1 MRVKWGYLKM
11 TAQQNKQPKKVDET
25 NTTVGQK
32 TTCGII
38 MPIAT
43 MSPEYTAEHW
53 EDVRAIIDTAIERAG
68 FEPRIVSD
76 SEDSTIIHK
85 SIINNIYHDEII
97 VCDVSNKNANVM
109 FELGMRLAF
118 NKPVVIIK
126 DDKTGY
132 SFDTSNIE
140 HVGYRKDLRHNT
152 VEKFINDLARK
163 IKATHEAPS
172 KENYQPFLSH
182 FGKFEV
188 AKIENKSIEG
198 SEALEKLLNKVSAIE
213 TQLNQT
219 RITINNNEQES
230 TFSNKKNLGFN
241 SSLYI
246 KIDNFDTNKEEL
258 ITQSIAKNISDVLD
272 VRFDS
277 IGKAVE
283 VLLSKPV
290 SLSYATHLEDKI
302 QQIID
307 YYHNQE

>member
-198 SEALEKLLNKVSAIE
+198 SEALEKLLNKFSAIE
-213 TQLNQT
+213 TQLNQ
-219 RITINNNEQES
+219 IN
-230 TFSNKKNLGFN
+230 
-241 SSLYI
+241 
-246 KIDNFDTNKEEL
+246 IDNAYSRLEKNILKTFKKSNNIVQVILEKPLNSEIFFQVKDN
-258 ITQSIAKNISDVLD
+258 ISNNISDVID
-272 VRFDS
+272 VKFDFLTNS
-277 IGKAVE
+277 IE
-283 VLLSKPV
+283 VIFSKPISALLSF
-290 SLSYATHLEDKI
+290 KI
-302 QQIID
+302 QEDVKNIISI
-307 YYHNQE
+307 YS

>member
-11 TAQQNKQPKKVDET
+11 TAQQNKQPKKADET
-25 NTTVGQK
+25 DTTVGQK

-198 SEALEKLLNKVSAIE
+198 SEALEKLLNKFSAIE
-213 TQLNQT
+213 TQLNQ
-219 RITINNNEQES
+219 IN
-230 TFSNKKNLGFN
+230 
-241 SSLYI
+241 
-246 KIDNFDTNKEEL
+246 IDNSYSRLEKNTLKTFKNSDNTVRVSLEKPLSPEIFFQVEDDILNK
-258 ITQSIAKNISDVLD
+258 ISDVTD
-272 VRFDS
+272 IKFDFLANT
-277 IGKAVE
+277 IE
-283 VLLSKPV
+283 VIFSKPISV
-290 SLSYATHLEDKI
+290 LFKFKI
-302 QQIID
+302 QEDIKNIINI
-307 YYHNQE
+307 YS

>member
-1 MRVKWGYLKM
+1 M
-11 TAQQNKQPKKVDET
+11 TAQQNKQPKKADET

-198 SEALEKLLNKVSAIE
+198 SEALEKLLNKFSAIE
-213 TQLNQT
+213 TQLNQ
-219 RITINNNEQES
+219 IN
-230 TFSNKKNLGFN
+230 
-241 SSLYI
+241 
-246 KIDNFDTNKEEL
+246 IDNSYSRLEKNTLKTFKNSDNTVRVSLEKPLSPEIFFQVEDDILNK
-258 ITQSIAKNISDVLD
+258 ISDVTD
-272 VRFDS
+272 IKFDFLANT
-277 IGKAVE
+277 IE
-283 VLLSKPV
+283 VIFSKPISV
-290 SLSYATHLEDKI
+290 LFKFKI
-302 QQIID
+302 QEDIKNIINI
-307 YYHNQE
+307 YS

>member
-1 MRVKWGYLKM
+1 M
-11 TAQQNKQPKKVDET
+11 TAQQNKQSKKSDET
-25 NTTVGQK
+25 TEVVTQK
-32 TTCGII
+32 ITCGII

-43 MSPEYTAEHW
+43 MSPEYSAEHW
-53 EDVRAIIDTAIERAG
+53 EDVRAIIDAAIERAG

-85 SIINNIYHDEII
+85 SIINNIYQDEII

-140 HVGYRKDLRHNT
+140 HIGYRKDLRHNT
-152 VEKFINDLARK
+152 VEKFINDLSKK
-163 IKATHEAPS
+163 IRATYEAPQ
-172 KENYQPFLSH
+172 KDDYQPFLSH

-198 SEALEKLLNKVSAIE
+198 SEALEKLLNKVTAIE

-219 RITINNNEQES
+219 RLPIVNSEQQIS
-230 TFSNKKNLGFN
+230 FSNKKNSAFN

-246 KIDNFDTNKEEL
+246 KADNFDTSKEL
-258 ITQSIAKNISDVLD
+258 VITQSIANNIPDVLD
-272 VRFDS
+272 VKFDPMDS
-277 IGKAVE
+277 SVE
-283 VLLSKPV
+283 VLLAKPV
-290 SLSYATHLEDKI
+290 SITYATQLEDKI

-307 YYHNQE
+307 YYNNLE

>member
-1 MRVKWGYLKM
+1 M
-11 TAQQNKQPKKVDET
+11 TAQQNKQPKKVNET
-25 NTTVGQK
+25 TEVVDQK
-32 TTCGII
+32 ITCGII

-53 EDVRAIIDTAIERAG
+53 EDVRTIIDAAIERAG

-152 VEKFINDLARK
+152 IEKFINDLSKK
-163 IKATHEAPS
+163 IRATFEAP
-172 KENYQPFLSH
+172 KKDDYQPFLSH

-198 SEALEKLLNKVSAIE
+198 SEALEKLLEKVTS
-213 TQLNQT
+213 
-219 RITINNNEQES
+219 
-230 TFSNKKNLGFN
+230 
-241 SSLYI
+241 
-246 KIDNFDTNKEEL
+246 IDNRISTIESNQGSDRFINITSSPNYSIRMTGRSYVINFSGTKKDVIREIIKEILEIVPLGIDYMFNDNYLKITLKGDLSDFD
-258 ITQSIAKNISDVLD
+258 
-272 VRFDS
+272 R
-277 IGKAVE
+277 VE
-283 VLLSKPV
+283 
-290 SLSYATHLEDKI
+290 YE
-302 QQIID
+302 QIIKNTLD
-307 YYHNQE
+307 KFLNIK

>member
-1 MRVKWGYLKM
+1 MNTQTLENTEKSEKIDVKPQEKI
-11 TAQQNKQPKKVDET
+11 
-25 NTTVGQK
+25 
-32 TTCGII
+32 TCGII

-53 EDVRAIIDTAIERAG
+53 EDVRAIIDTAIKRAG

-85 SIINNIYHDEII
+85 SIINNIYNDEII

-140 HVGYRKDLRHNT
+140 HIGYRKDLRHNT
-152 VEKFINDLARK
+152 IEKFINELARK
-163 IKATHEAPS
+163 IKATYEAPQ
-172 KENYQPFLSH
+172 KEGYQPFLSH

-198 SEALEKLLNKVSAIE
+198 GEALEKLLNKMGELESQLGNMSTVDNKYNNSNGNKTSIYTSIPPYLSSEKDEIIHDILQEVNDIHFISSIE
-213 TQLNQT
+213 GGKGLEIKFKNRLALIDQIEIEQKIK
-219 RITINNNEQES
+219 RI
-230 TFSNKKNLGFN
+230 
-241 SSLYI
+241 
-246 KIDNFDTNKEEL
+246 IDNRDDLPF
-258 ITQSIAKNISDVLD
+258 
-272 VRFDS
+272 
-277 IGKAVE
+277 
-283 VLLSKPV
+283 
-290 SLSYATHLEDKI
+290 
-302 QQIID
+302 
-307 YYHNQE
+307 